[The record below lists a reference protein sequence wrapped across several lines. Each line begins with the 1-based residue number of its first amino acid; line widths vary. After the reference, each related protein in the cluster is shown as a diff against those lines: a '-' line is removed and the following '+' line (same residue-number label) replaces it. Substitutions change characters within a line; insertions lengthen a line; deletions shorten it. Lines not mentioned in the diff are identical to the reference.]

1 MKLLAIDTATEQCS
15 VALLLDTHCITRCVR
30 TPRAHAELILPMIQE
45 VLMEAG
51 IVMTQ
56 LDVIGFGRGPGAFT
70 GVRIAIGVVQGLAFA
85 CDLPVVGV
93 SDLAAVAQQLA
104 PVEGEVLVCMDAR
117 MNEVYW
123 GLFKYAA
130 DGLVVSSSIEQVT
143 APERVIQFVDEEQR
157 MPAYVIG
164 TGVDAYPVLREHFS
178 QVHIHGDALPRAA
191 EIAALAARDFYQGLA
206 VTAAEAQPVY
216 LRDQVTHVNPRT

>member
-1 MKLLAIDTATEQCS
+1 
-15 VALLLDTHCITRCVR
+15 
-30 TPRAHAELILPMIQE
+30 
-45 VLMEAG
+45 
-51 IVMTQ
+51 
-56 LDVIGFGRGPGAFT
+56 
-70 GVRIAIGVVQGLAFA
+70 
-85 CDLPVVGV
+85 
-93 SDLAAVAQQLA
+93 
-104 PVEGEVLVCMDAR
+104 MDAR